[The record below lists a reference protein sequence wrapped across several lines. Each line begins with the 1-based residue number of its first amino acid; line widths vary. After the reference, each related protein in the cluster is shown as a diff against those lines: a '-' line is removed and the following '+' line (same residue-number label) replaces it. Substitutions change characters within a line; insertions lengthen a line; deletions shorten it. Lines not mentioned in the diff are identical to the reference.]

1 MFSILFTFF
10 IICNLKGY
18 YTMKLIHAEKKY
30 LYDFFSCVYYI
41 LQKMFFYSDHIVICL

>member
-18 YTMKLIHAEKKY
+18 YTMKFIHAEKNIY
-30 LYDFFSCVYYI
+30 MTSSLVYYI

>member
-18 YTMKLIHAEKKY
+18 YTMKLIHAEKNIYMTSSLVYIIYYRKC
-30 LYDFFSCVYYI
+30 FSI
-41 LQKMFFYSDHIVICL
+41 QII